1 MADAESED
9 EDFAVDSQE
18 MEEANNSSSDSEG
31 EDQDAAVDVE
41 EEDFTVQVKGG
52 EIQKMKF
59 DNQVCSR
66 NALKRTDVNFLQVE
80 ADSQEAMSQEE
91 ESESNLK
98 MLTAEPLP
106 ENDDEEGDGDYN
118 PLHDTLRYV
127 HTVHTCN
134 TFITSV
140 II

>member
-1 MADAESED
+1 
-9 EDFAVDSQE
+9 
-18 MEEANNSSSDSEG
+18 
-31 EDQDAAVDVE
+31 
-41 EEDFTVQVKGG
+41 
-52 EIQKMKF
+52 
-59 DNQVCSR
+59 
-66 NALKRTDVNFLQVE
+66 
-80 ADSQEAMSQEE
+80 MSQEE

-140 II
+140 IIWPLHINIFTGLNSCAI